1 MMKLVVMVLIVKMK
15 NQKEQSKETNKEPDL
30 LLTYIYNQLMEVK
43 VMNLM
48 EKLLIKKKFNIG

>member
-43 VMNLM
+43 VIN
-48 EKLLIKKKFNIG
+48 KYRLIIRL